1 MDKYFRFSGLATRSE
16 YWAIYLINLA
26 IFFTLLIG
34 GLILLGIGTEMDS
47 VVSMVLGGLVCLA
60 AVVGPCWLA
69 IATTVRRCKDA
80 DINPWWTSATL
91 IPYINFIP
99 WIVIGVLPTVKKDA

>member
-1 MDKYFRFSGLATRSE
+1 
-16 YWAIYLINLA
+16 
-26 IFFTLLIG
+26 
-34 GLILLGIGTEMDS
+34 MDS

-69 IATTVRRCKDA
+69 IAATVRRCKDA
-80 DINPWWTSATL
+80 DINPWWTLATL